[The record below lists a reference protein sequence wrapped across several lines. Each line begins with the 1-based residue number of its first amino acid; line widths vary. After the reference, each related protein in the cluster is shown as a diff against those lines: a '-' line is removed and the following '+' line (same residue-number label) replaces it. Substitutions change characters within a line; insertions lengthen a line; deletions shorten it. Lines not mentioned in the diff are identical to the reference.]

1 MYFLFQHWGLLDLG
15 HSRGHS
21 GHSHASVSAPVLVSV
36 TFITITLT
44 TMTGTSTP
52 PPLPFWVFF
61 FFACLVFE
69 RQGPHYVALD
79 GLELKPPT
87 QRSTSAGIKSLC
99 HHTWWPLLLWSSSPA
114 GPGAQPQL

>member
-21 GHSHASVSAPVLVSV
+21 GHSHASVSVPVLVSV

-61 FFACLVFE
+61 VWFLRDRA
-69 RQGPHYVALD
+69 HTYVALD

-99 HHTWWPLLLWSSSPA
+99 HHTWWPLLLWSSSPTE
-114 GPGAQPQL
+114 PGAQPQL